1 MKALIYL
8 ALLLLKNV
16 AASAAVIAV
25 SFVIGSLILKLFL
38 L

>member
-8 ALLLLKNV
+8 TLLLLKNV

-25 SFVIGSLILKLFL
+25 SIIIGSIIHKLFQL
-38 L
+38 

>member
-16 AASAAVIAV
+16 SASAAVIAV
-25 SFVIGSLILKLFL
+25 SIIIGSLIHKLFQL
-38 L
+38 